1 VTKLLT
7 TGEYLMYITLTN
19 YLAVL
24 AGVSLWASLFLLGLI
39 ARRLERAFEVPT
51 RWRML
56 LWTPS
61 GILLYTVYTLVSG
74 GGGAGNEA
82 GTALERQIAYTAL
95 LGSAILSLWGCGT
108 IWSLLVRL
116 GRARRAE
123 SPA

>member
-1 VTKLLT
+1 MTKLLT
-7 TGEYLMYITLTN
+7 TAEYLLYITFTN

-24 AGVSLWASLFLLGLI
+24 AGVTLWASLFLLGLI
-39 ARRLERAFEVPT
+39 ARRLEHAFEVPT
-51 RWRML
+51 RWRLL

-82 GTALERQIAYTAL
+82 GTALERRIAYTAL
-95 LGSAILSLWGCGT
+95 LTSAILSLWGCGT
-108 IWSLLVRL
+108 IWSLLARL
-116 GRARRAE
+116 AKPPREA